1 MDLFLYLVPH
11 LYQLLPHSTLGN
23 VALLY
28 LIVSCVDGSH
38 IQSLVSKIV
47 SQHLTLFHGDT
58 CQVILEASL
67 SWETFEQFAFWQL
80 YNAHEL
86 PLSPILNFLPKLS
99 VKSDAEALTNVML
112 IVKKKHPTVEIVAK
126 CVAREPAGDDYFSSL
141 CCFWM
146 KYAEE
151 KLASI
156 IMLFVNKILNQDV
169 GGRKRKSDLRIQ
181 ERPMTLQLVGHFTP
195 VIKSCP
201 KLFARPAIMEIFVKL
216 SKSCLESTK
225 LNHPEFFH
233 LLDSHH
239 LMNPPH
245 HQVPRERRQLL
256 RNHLDMRIM

>member
-1 MDLFLYLVPH
+1 
-11 LYQLLPHSTLGN
+11 
-23 VALLY
+23 
-28 LIVSCVDGSH
+28 
-38 IQSLVSKIV
+38 
-47 SQHLTLFHGDT
+47 
-58 CQVILEASL
+58 
-67 SWETFEQFAFWQL
+67 
-80 YNAHEL
+80 
-86 PLSPILNFLPKLS
+86 
-99 VKSDAEALTNVML
+99 
-112 IVKKKHPTVEIVAK
+112 
-126 CVAREPAGDDYFSSL
+126 
-141 CCFWM
+141 M

-201 KLFARPAIMEIFVKL
+201 KLFARPAIMEVFVKL